1 MITLSTPTLLFSATS
16 LVLLAY
22 TNRFFLTAA
31 LIRDLKKDYTHEKDY
46 LIIKQIRNL
55 DLRVS
60 LIRWMQLCGIL
71 SLFISVLSMFL
82 IYLQFELIGNVFF
95 GFSLTALLISLAFSA
110 IEIFVSIKASKTNLE
125 DIKHLIEKKRNK

>member
-60 LIRWMQLCGIL
+60 FIRWMQLCGIL